1 MPANL
6 LTRPLLAFL
15 PCRYLRI
22 MKEDGL
28 AGSSQL
34 AAPGWRSTITT
45 STPARA
51 ESDNSTFIDQQF
63 SQSELLAA
71 FAVS

>member
-1 MPANL
+1 
-6 LTRPLLAFL
+6 
-15 PCRYLRI
+15 
-22 MKEDGL
+22 MKQDDLEGV
-28 AGSSQL
+28 AGVTSPTWQAKIVT
-34 AAPGWRSTITT
+34 AA
-45 STPARA
+45 PARA